1 VLDGAG
7 GRHRGARLPTGAD
20 DWPLFLR
27 LTAVVVVRS
36 VLFFGLTSFLG
47 LHFIDDLHATK
58 AEAGVAL
65 TAFLFAGASGTL
77 LGGWLADRAGKLACV
92 RLGFALA
99 VPALLGLV
107 LATSQPLALVF
118 VVLTGAAVY
127 LPFSVF
133 VMLGQD
139 YLPNRIG
146 TASGVTVGLA
156 VSVGGLTSPL
166 LGVLADLASLR
177 VALSALLA
185 LPVLVYWIYPPSIKR
200 SPEVPKWAAGELAK
214 MGGMTIREIIL
225 TVLVL
230 IAITLWVVGGD
241 YIDAATTAF
250 IVVSL
255 MLVAGII
262 TWDDMARN
270 NAAWTT
276 ICLLALLVTM
286 ADGLARSGFIKWFA
300 VFVADHIGGLPPATM
315 IVALVSVYFFSHYMF
330 ASLTAHTTAMLPVV
344 LAVGIFLYV
353 QADNFEFEQASGR
366 IGPGA
371 WPKIILVMMVATAL
385 WGVVSSALRAGH
397 TAPEAVSEAEQDEAL
412 TQLPEI
418 YPALVWIAVALT
430 TAYLLLLPILGFF
443 IATIVYTCVLMY
455 LGHYRRPLRVAL
467 LSLAIALCF
476 MFMFMRVVYVSL
488 PPGVAPFDQLSYAL
502 MAAMG
507 VH

>member
-1 VLDGAG
+1 MNRPGVALMSASHVVDDIYQGCVPALLPFLVAERHYTYAAVSGLTLAATVLSSVAQPAFGWWTDRRPRRWMIPVGISTAGIGVALSGLSTSYVLTWLAFALSGLGIAAFHPEGARAARQAAGNSTRAMSVFALGGNTGFAIGPLFATPVLLATGVRGTGLLVVPAAVMAVVLVTRLNRVLDGAG

-27 LTAVVVVRS
+27 LTAVVMVRS

-166 LGVLADLASLR
+166 LGVLADSASLR

-185 LPVLVYWIYPPSIKR
+185 LPVL
-200 SPEVPKWAAGELAK
+200 AL
-214 MGGMTIREIIL
+214 
-225 TVLVL
+225 
-230 IAITLWVVGGD
+230 
-241 YIDAATTAF
+241 
-250 IVVSL
+250 
-255 MLVAGII
+255 
-262 TWDDMARN
+262 
-270 NAAWTT
+270 
-276 ICLLALLVTM
+276 LLATRLREPAAAPVRAA
-286 ADGLARSGFIKWFA
+286 ADR
-300 VFVADHIGGLPPATM
+300 
-315 IVALVSVYFFSHYMF
+315 
-330 ASLTAHTTAMLPVV
+330 TAA
-344 LAVGIFLYV
+344 
-353 QADNFEFEQASGR
+353 
-366 IGPGA
+366 
-371 WPKIILVMMVATAL
+371 
-385 WGVVSSALRAGH
+385 
-397 TAPEAVSEAEQDEAL
+397 
-412 TQLPEI
+412 
-418 YPALVWIAVALT
+418 
-430 TAYLLLLPILGFF
+430 
-443 IATIVYTCVLMY
+443 
-455 LGHYRRPLRVAL
+455 
-467 LSLAIALCF
+467 
-476 MFMFMRVVYVSL
+476 
-488 PPGVAPFDQLSYAL
+488 
-502 MAAMG
+502 
-507 VH
+507 